1 MEEKIFIPDAVSTG
15 DLLNLI
21 EQRKFEDFLTN
32 TFKEIAQDEELSEF
46 YEEAF
51 EELLEEDSNA
61 IMVLHNGKHKMLTIS
76 EILIQINQ
84 FKEQGNC
91 ISNKILDLV
100 SKQVEDLTMEEEEKI
115 FEFVVN
121 SRDFMKF
128 LQEKL

>member
-21 EQRKFEDFLTN
+21 EQRKVEDFLTN
-32 TFKEIAQDEELSEF
+32 TFKEIANDEELSEF

-51 EELLEEDSNA
+51 EELLEEDSDA
-61 IMVLHNGKHKMLTIS
+61 IMVLENGKHKMITIG
-76 EILIQINQ
+76 EILIHINQ

-100 SKQVEDLTMEEEEKI
+100 SKQAEDLTMEEEEKI
-115 FEFVVN
+115 FEFVIN
-121 SRDFMKF
+121 CKDFMKF